1 MSAGE
6 VDLAV
11 LGVGQLGALLLRAH
25 AGQPAHAVTQT
36 QLPLVLTTRVWK
48 HYTTRDMTRDMTR
61 DWWPAR
67 PLRNESLLRAFL
79 TR

>member
-11 LGVGQLGALLLRAH
+11 LAVRQLGALLLRAH

-36 QLPLVLTTRVWK
+36 QLPLVLTTSVWGEK
-48 HYTTRDMTRDMTR
+48 YI
-61 DWWPAR
+61 
-67 PLRNESLLRAFL
+67 L
-79 TR
+79 